1 MELGSDNSTLQ
12 TALENW
18 HMTEETQDLI
28 RKLMDLLVTLNTETE
43 QTTAHI
49 ERLIFQLKTIKNMI
63 NQLWDDHA

>member
-1 MELGSDNSTLQ
+1 
-12 TALENW
+12 
-18 HMTEETQDLI
+18 MTEETQDLI

-63 NQLWDDHA
+63 NQL